1 MDFMIIFQIVALI
14 CSAVIHE
21 VSHGYVA
28 QALGDKTAEE
38 AGRLTLN
45 PLKHLD
51 LYGSFLLPLV
61 LYYVSQ
67 GTFVFGWAK
76 PVPYNP
82 YNLKD
87 PKKGGALIAAA
98 GPASN
103 FLLVFVFTAAI
114 RLFGGMAFFTS
125 VLPLFAAVIFINL
138 LLGIFNL
145 VPIPPLDGSK
155 ILFGFL
161 PQSAERFEHMISR
174 YGMVILIL
182 FIFFGWDFIFPVVY
196 FLFHLL
202 AGI

>member
-1 MDFMIIFQIVALI
+1 MVLFQIVVLV

-28 QALGDKTAEE
+28 QALGDPTAEQ

-51 LYGSFLLPLV
+51 LYGSVLLPLI
-61 LYYVSQ
+61 LYYLSA

-87 PKKGGALIAAA
+87 PRKGGALIAAA

-103 FLLVFVFTAAI
+103 FLLAIVF
-114 RLFGGMAFFTS
+114 S
-125 VLPLFAAVIFINL
+125 VLFRVGAASAAFAPAAQFFAVVILINL
-138 LLGIFNL
+138 ILGVFNL

-161 PQSAERFEHMISR
+161 PRAAERFEYAISR
-174 YGMVILIL
+174 YGTLLLLV
-182 FIFFGWDFIFPVVY
+182 FIFFGWSLIAPVID
-196 FLFHLL
+196 FLFRLF

>member
-1 MDFMIIFQIVALI
+1 MDFMIVFQIVVLI

-51 LYGSFLLPLV
+51 LYGSFLLPLI

-103 FLLVFVFTAAI
+103 FLSLLCLQSLFVY
-114 RLFGGMAFFTS
+114 
-125 VLPLFAAVIFINL
+125 
-138 LLGIFNL
+138 
-145 VPIPPLDGSK
+145 
-155 ILFGFL
+155 
-161 PQSAERFEHMISR
+161 SAEWLFSLPSFR
-174 YGMVILIL
+174 YLPPSFLSIYCSVYSILCL
-182 FIFFGWDFIFPVVY
+182 FRLSTAQKY
-196 FLFHLL
+196 FSVFSHGARNGLS
-202 AGI
+202 I

>member
-1 MDFMIIFQIVALI
+1 MDFMIVFQIVVLI

-51 LYGSFLLPLV
+51 LYGSFLLPLL

-103 FLLVFVFTAAI
+103 FLLAIVFAAAI
-114 RLFGGMAFFTS
+114 RVFGGTVFFAS
-125 VLPLFAAVIFINL
+125 VLPFFAVVVLINL
-138 LLGIFNL
+138 VLGVFNL

-161 PQSAERFEHMISR
+161 PRSAERFEYAISR
-174 YGMVILIL
+174 YGMFILIF
-182 FIFFGWDFIFPVVY
+182 FIFFGWSLIAPVID
-196 FLFHLL
+196 FLFRLL
-202 AGI
+202 VGI